1 MKPQTQI
8 FSGFCTAAVG
18 LAFFLDTTIKTSLR
32 LIGSGRRPGPYWRR
46 QTGNQK
52 LPGLIFKV
60 AEPTGRLRLKTGGR
74 SLVAGLCFAGTAL
87 APAQTNPPA
96 PAPPLVLSSI
106 NQIWDVTGGAA
117 QHPQRIR
124 TDALIYYFDAN
135 WSVVFGESRGRRTFI
150 PISDCPT
157 SLKPGQHIAMDGMV
171 IPASQRFL
179 WDQTKIQVLA
189 EDALPGAVE
198 VSDLNLQAT
207 NLDLRLISIPALI
220 EHIELPDPRH
230 VRMDVLSGTTPGGV
244 FILTTTNVPLPF
256 KEGDFVR
263 LTGVFAP
270 KFNRNGDLIES
281 ILWVARREDVL
292 VTGKLGAEPP
302 FDRPV
307 TAIEKILDGSLPENE
322 MIRVVGTV
330 RSHEP
335 GKWVTLWGDTGQ
347 VSVQSAQTR
356 PVQFGDRV
364 EAVGFPYVAGVQACL
379 RNALYHVLDKT
390 APTNPAA
397 IPPPELIRLAA
408 QIQHLGAKAVAR
420 QPAVNLRAVLLWS
433 HPDTPFVYV
442 QDASG
447 GIRVMNPTWPETNV
461 QPGAIVTIRG
471 NVAAGDYVPVVT
483 NAVIRRA
490 GWRGFDPPQ
499 PVSLDQAMTG
509 VDDGSWIELR
519 GFVRN
524 VTQAGGL
531 THLELTTSR
540 GEFQAWTPT
549 FPAADSLPNSIVRVA
564 GVCSVIAN
572 DRRQLS
578 SIQLWVPD
586 PFFIKIEQPG
596 TTNLFA
602 ANLRSLGD
610 LRRFGFQ
617 NELNERVRTI
627 GTVVLQQPGRYLYLQ
642 NNRDTAFALSRQAD
656 RLQPGDRVE
665 VIGFPGHEHG
675 KFLLREAVFRRL
687 GGGGSPVPLSLP
699 VDSTVNVD
707 LDGVLA
713 QAEGI
718 LLNVVQKEDHVRLLI
733 RNDNLTFEAGM
744 ESVEPAAAR
753 QFRDLPLGCRLALT
767 GVYEVQNDEYD
778 RPNSFLLQLRT
789 WDDIRILARPPWWT
803 LPRLL
808 TLLAVTIVIFVISLV
823 WGIHSS
829 RKNRLLRQA
838 QTELQTANHE
848 LEAFSYSVSHD
859 LRAPLRAI
867 DGFSRIVLED
877 YKDKLDDEG
886 KDSLTRVRAA
896 SQRMG
901 QLIDDLLQLSRLTR
915 SEMHR
920 TPVDL
925 SALARAVADPLQKTE
940 PERRVE
946 FVIAPRLVAEA
957 DAGLMRVVL
966 ENLLGNAWKFTGKQ
980 AAAKI
985 EFGRTT
991 HRGVPAFFV
1000 RDNGV
1005 GFDVTYADKL
1015 FGAFQRLHNT
1025 TDFPGT
1031 GIGLATVQRI
1041 IHRHGGRVW
1050 AEGEVNRGATFY
1062 FSLPPAT

>member
-8 FSGFCTAAVG
+8 VSGFCMAAVG
-18 LAFFLDTTIKTSLR
+18 VILFLVITFKMTR
-32 LIGSGRRPGPYWRR
+32 HRIGSNHRLGRYWRR
-46 QTGNQK
+46 QTRNRK
-52 LPGLIFKV
+52 LPRLTAKA
-60 AEPTGRLRLKTGGR
+60 AEPAARLRLKIGGR
-74 SLVAGLCFAGTAL
+74 GIIAGLCFAGATL
-87 APAQTNPPA
+87 APAQTNA
-96 PAPPLVLSSI
+96 PAPSLGLTNI
-106 NQIWDVTGGAA
+106 MQIWDVTGEAA
-117 QHPQRIR
+117 QQPQRIQ
-124 TDALIYYFDAN
+124 TDALIYYFDAD
-135 WSVVFGESRGRRTFI
+135 WSVVFGESCGRKTFI
-150 PISDCPT
+150 PIADCPT
-157 SLKPGQHIAMDGMV
+157 PLKPGQHIAIDGVV

-189 EDALPGAVE
+189 EDALPRAVE
-198 VSDLNLQAT
+198 VSDLSLQAT
-207 NLDLRLISIPALI
+207 HLNACLISIPALI
-220 EHIELPDPRH
+220 EHIGYSATHH
-230 VRMDVLSGTTPGGV
+230 VRLDVLSGTTPASV
-244 FILTTTNVPLPF
+244 FVLTDTNAPLPF
-256 KEGDFVR
+256 KAGAFVR

-270 KFNRNGDLIES
+270 KFNRDGTLIES
-281 ILWVARREDVL
+281 ALWVARREDVQ
-292 VTGKLGAEPP
+292 VTGKLGAGPP

-335 GKWVTLWGDTGQ
+335 GKWVTLWDDTGQ
-347 VSVQSAQTR
+347 VTVQSPQTQ
-356 PVQFGDRV
+356 PLQFGDRV
-364 EAVGFPYVAGVQACL
+364 EAVGLPYMAGVQACL

-397 IPPPELIRLAA
+397 ISPPEPIPLAA
-408 QIQHLGAKAVAR
+408 QIQHLSAQDVAS

-433 HPDTPFVYV
+433 HPNTPFVYV

-447 GIRVMNPTWPETNV
+447 GIRVVNPTWQETNV
-461 QPGAIVTIRG
+461 QPGAIVTICG
-471 NVAAGDYVPVVT
+471 TVAAGDYVPVVT

-490 GWRGFDPPQ
+490 GWRGFDSPQ
-499 PVSLDQAMTG
+499 PVSLEQAMTG

-524 VTQAGGL
+524 VRQAGGL

-549 FPAADSLPNSIVRVA
+549 FPAANSLPNSIVRIA
-564 GVCSVIAN
+564 GVCSAIAN
-572 DRRQLS
+572 DRRQLAG
-578 SIQLWVPD
+578 IQLWVPD
-586 PFFIKIEQPG
+586 QFFIKIEQPG

-602 ANLRSLGD
+602 ADLRSLGD

-617 NELNERVRTI
+617 NELNERIKTI
-627 GTVVLQQPGRYLYLQ
+627 GTVVLHLPGRYLYLQ
-642 NNRDTAFALSRQAD
+642 DGRDTVFALSRQAD
-656 RLQPGDRVE
+656 CLQPGERVE
-665 VIGFPGHEHG
+665 VVGFPGHERG

-687 GGGGSPVPLSLP
+687 GGGASPAPLSLP

-713 QAEGI
+713 KAEGS

-733 RNDNLTFEAGM
+733 RNGGFAFEAGM
-744 ESVEPAAAR
+744 ESVDPATAR
-753 QFRDLPLGCRLALT
+753 QFRGLPPGCRLALT

-778 RPNSFLLQLRT
+778 RPASFLLQLRS

-808 TLLAVTIVIFVISLV
+808 ALLAFVVAIFVVALAWGIVIA
-823 WGIHSS
+823 
-829 RKNRLLRQA
+829 RKNRLLGLARDQ
-838 QTELQTANHE
+838 LQTANQE
-848 LEAFSYSVSHD
+848 LESFSYSVSHD

-877 YKDKLDDEG
+877 YQDKLDDEG
-886 KDSLTRVRAA
+886 KDSLTRIRAA

-901 QLIDDLLQLSRLTR
+901 QLIDDLLQLSRHTR
-915 SEMHR
+915 SEMHCA
-920 TPVDL
+920 PVNL
-925 SALARAVADPLQKTE
+925 SALARAVVEELQKTN
-940 PERRVE
+940 PERHVE
-946 FVIAPRLVAEA
+946 FVIEPDLDADA

-991 HRGVPAFFV
+991 HAGASAYFV

-1005 GFDVTYADKL
+1005 GFDMAYASKL
-1015 FGAFQRLHNT
+1015 FGAFQRLHT
-1025 TDFPGT
+1025 PAEFPGA

-1050 AEGEVNRGATFY
+1050 AESEVGHGATFY

>member
-1 MKPQTQI
+1 MKQMI
-8 FSGFCTAAVG
+8 MVFLGAAAV
-18 LAFFLDTTIKTSLR
+18 AVT
-32 LIGSGRRPGPYWRR
+32 
-46 QTGNQK
+46 
-52 LPGLIFKV
+52 V
-60 AEPTGRLRLKTGGR
+60 A
-74 SLVAGLCFAGTAL
+74 
-87 APAQTNPPA
+87 AQTAA
-96 PAPPLVLSSI
+96 PAPPLVLTNI
-106 NQIWDVTGGAA
+106 MQIWDVTGEAA
-117 QHPQRIR
+117 QQPHRIQ

-135 WSVVFGESRGRRTFI
+135 WSVVFGESRGRWTFI

-157 SLKPGQHIAMDGMV
+157 PLKPGQHIAIDGMV
-171 IPASQRFL
+171 IPSSQRFL

-189 EDALPGAVE
+189 EDALPRAVE
-198 VSDLNLQAT
+198 VSDLRLQAT
-207 NLDLRLISIPALI
+207 NLNARLISIPALI
-220 EHIELPDPRH
+220 EHINFLTPTH
-230 VRMDVLSGTTPGGV
+230 VQMNVLSGTTPVGV
-244 FILTTTNVPLPF
+244 FILTDTNVPLPF
-256 KEGDFVR
+256 KEGDYVR

-281 ILWVARREDVL
+281 ALWVARREDVH
-292 VTGKLGAEPP
+292 VTGKLGAGPP

-307 TAIEKILDGSLPENE
+307 TTIEKILVGSLPEDE

-335 GKWVTLWGDTGQ
+335 GKWVTLWDDTGQ
-347 VSVQSAQTR
+347 VTVQSPQTQ
-356 PVQFGDRV
+356 PLQFGDRV
-364 EAVGFPYVAGVQACL
+364 EAVGLPYMAGVQARL

-397 IPPPELIRLAA
+397 ISPAELIRLAA
-408 QIQHLGAKAVAR
+408 QIQHLNAKDVAR

-433 HPDTPFVYV
+433 HPNTPFVYV

-447 GIRVMNPTWPETNV
+447 GIRVVNPTWQETNV

-483 NAVIRRA
+483 NAVVSRV

-531 THLELTTSR
+531 THLELTTSH

-549 FPAADSLPNSIVRVA
+549 FQAADSLPNSIVRVA
-564 GVCSVIAN
+564 GVCSTISN
-572 DRRQLS
+572 DRRQLT

-586 PFFIKIEQPG
+586 QFFIKIEQPG

-617 NELNERVRTI
+617 NELNERVKTI
-627 GTVVLQQPGRYLYLQ
+627 GTVILQQPGRYLYLQ
-642 NNRDTAFALSRQAD
+642 DGRDTVFALSRQAD
-656 RLQPGDRVE
+656 RLQPGERVE
-665 VIGFPGHEHG
+665 VVGFPGRERG

-687 GGGGSPVPLSLP
+687 GGGASPAPLSLP
-699 VDSTVNVD
+699 VGSAVNVD

-713 QAEGI
+713 KAEGI

-733 RNDNLTFEAGM
+733 RNGGFTFEAGM
-744 ESVEPAAAR
+744 ESVDPATAR
-753 QFRDLPLGCRLALT
+753 QFRGLPPGCRLALT

-778 RPNSFLLQLRT
+778 RPASFLLQLRS
-789 WDDIRILARPPWWT
+789 WDDVRILARPPWWT

-808 TLLAVTIVIFVISLV
+808 ALLAFVVAIFVVALA
-823 WGIHSS
+823 WGIEIA
-829 RKNRLLRQA
+829 RKNRLLGLARDQ
-838 QTELQTANHE
+838 LQTANQE
-848 LEAFSYSVSHD
+848 LESFSYSVSHD

-877 YKDKLDDEG
+877 NAGQLDAEARAN
-886 KDSLTRVRAA
+886 LERVRAA

-901 QLIDDLLQLSRLTR
+901 QLIDDLLQLSRHTR
-915 SEMHR
+915 SEMR
-920 TPVDL
+920 RAPVDL
-925 SALARAVADPLQKTE
+925 SALARALADELQKTE
-940 PERRVE
+940 PARRVE
-946 FVIAPRLVAEA
+946 FVVEPDLVAEA
-957 DAGLMRVVL
+957 DAGLMQVVL
-966 ENLLGNAWKFTGKQ
+966 ENLLGNALKFTGKQ

-991 HRGVPAFFV
+991 HEGVPAFFV

-1005 GFDVTYADKL
+1005 GFDMTYADKL
-1015 FGAFQRLHNT
+1015 FGAFQRLHSPA
-1025 TDFPGT
+1025 DFPGT

-1050 AEGEVNRGATFY
+1050 AESEVGRGATFY
-1062 FSLPPAT
+1062 FSLPPAA

>member
-1 MKPQTQI
+1 MKKMI
-8 FSGFCTAAVG
+8 MVFLGAAAV
-18 LAFFLDTTIKTSLR
+18 AVT
-32 LIGSGRRPGPYWRR
+32 
-46 QTGNQK
+46 
-52 LPGLIFKV
+52 V
-60 AEPTGRLRLKTGGR
+60 A
-74 SLVAGLCFAGTAL
+74 
-87 APAQTNPPA
+87 AQTA
-96 PAPPLVLSSI
+96 VPAPPLVLSSI
-106 NQIWDVTGGAA
+106 NQIWDITGEAA
-117 QHPQRIR
+117 QHPQRIQ
-124 TDALIYYFDAN
+124 TDALIYYFDAD
-135 WSVVFGESRGRRTFI
+135 WSVVFGECRGRRTFI

-157 SLKPGQHIAMDGMV
+157 PLKPGQHIAIDGVV
-171 IPASQRFL
+171 IPASQHFL

-189 EDALPGAVE
+189 EDALPRPVE
-198 VSDLNLQAT
+198 VSDLSLQAT
-207 NLDLRLISIPALI
+207 NVNGRLISIPALI
-220 EHIELPDPRH
+220 EHIELRDPHH
-230 VRMDVLSGTTPGGV
+230 VRMDGLSGTTPVGV
-244 FILTTTNVPLPF
+244 FILTDTNVPLPF

-270 KFNRNGDLIES
+270 KLNRNGDLIES

-292 VTGKLGAEPP
+292 VTGKLGAGPP

-335 GKWVTLWGDTGQ
+335 GKRVTLWGDTGQ

-356 PVQFGDRV
+356 PLQFGDRV

-397 IPPPELIRLAA
+397 IPPPEPIRLAA
-408 QIQHLGAKAVAR
+408 QIQHLGAKDVAR

-447 GIRVMNPTWPETNV
+447 GIRVMNPAWQETNV
-461 QPGAIVTIRG
+461 QPGTIVTIRG

-483 NAVIRRA
+483 NAVVSRV

-572 DRRQLS
+572 DRRQLAG
-578 SIQLWVPD
+578 IQLWVPND
-586 PFFIKIEQPG
+586 IFIKIEQPG

-617 NELNERVRTI
+617 NELTERVRTI

-642 NNRDTAFALSRQAD
+642 NGRDTAFALSRQAD

-665 VIGFPGHEHG
+665 VIGFPGHERG

-687 GGGGSPVPLSLP
+687 GGGASPAPLSLP
-699 VDSTVNVD
+699 VGSTVNAD

-713 QAEGI
+713 KAEGI
-718 LLNVVQKEDHVRLLI
+718 LLNVVQKEDHVRLLV
-733 RNDNLTFEAGM
+733 RKDNFTFEAGM
-744 ESVEPAAAR
+744 ESVEPATAR
-753 QFRDLPLGCRLALT
+753 QFRGLPPGCRLALT

-778 RPNSFLLQLRT
+778 RPNSFLLQLRS

-808 TLLAVTIVIFVISLV
+808 ALLALVVTFFVVALA
-823 WGIHSS
+823 WGIMIA

-838 QTELQTANHE
+838 RDE
-848 LEAFSYSVSHD
+848 LEIANKELESFSYSVSHD

-867 DGFSRIVLED
+867 DGFSRILLED
-877 YKDKLDDEG
+877 YQDKLDDDG
-886 KDSLTRVRAA
+886 KDSLARIRAA

-901 QLIDDLLQLSRLTR
+901 QLIDDLLQLSRITR
-915 SEMHR
+915 AEMHR
-920 TPVDL
+920 VPVDL
-925 SALARAVADPLQKTE
+925 SALARAVCDELKITE
-940 PERRVE
+940 PARRVE
-946 FVIAPRLVAEA
+946 FVIKPDLVTKA
-957 DAGLMRVVL
+957 DAGLMRAAL
-966 ENLLGNAWKFTGKQ
+966 ENLLGNAWKFTGHRTDVKV
-980 AAAKI
+980 
-985 EFGRTT
+985 EFGSRLEGGE
-991 HRGVPAFFV
+991 RVFYV

-1005 GFDVTYADKL
+1005 GFDMKYDSKL
-1015 FGAFQRLHNT
+1015 FGAFQRLHT
-1025 TDFPGT
+1025 SAEFPGT

-1050 AEGEVNRGATFY
+1050 AEGETNRGATFY